1 MVIPLFRHPSGS
13 TKWNVGSFDRDGQ
26 LNLTMQAI
34 FNTDTPY
41 RAPESRMYTGLGM
54 IAKLPRREDADII
67 ALLNESQQP
76 VH

>member
-1 MVIPLFRHPSGS
+1 
-13 TKWNVGSFDRDGQ
+13 
-26 LNLTMQAI
+26 MQAM

-41 RAPESRMYTGLGM
+41 RAAESRMNTGLGM

-76 VH
+76 VR

>member
-1 MVIPLFRHPSGS
+1 M
-13 TKWNVGSFDRDGQ
+13 
-26 LNLTMQAI
+26 

-54 IAKLPRREDADII
+54 IDKLPRREDADII

-76 VH
+76 VR